1 MEATIPT
8 TTKKRTITLSGR
20 APVMINDADWPII
33 AEATA
38 NNSHN
43 GIDRDATRDAWMKVR
58 RHADGRTIV
67 YGCRE
72 TRFQGEHDRRAGVLV
87 PSGENIEQVIQL
99 VGGQLWGDELAQA
112 CLEDLPA
119 VEPDVAQ
126 AVVLAATPLGRV
138 IEGAVDANMAD
149 KIAQRIIAA
158 EKLVDRYHALLG
170 DAAEYL
176 RNGTPIH
183 PGSELAAEILAVVG
197 PPATGP
203 SPTE

>member
-20 APVMINDADWPII
+20 APVTINDADWPII

-72 TRFQGEHDRRAGVLV
+72 TRWQGEHDHRAGVLV
-87 PSGENIEQVIQL
+87 PSSENIEQVIQL

-119 VEPDVAQ
+119 VEPD
-126 AVVLAATPLGRV
+126 ATPQR
-138 IEGAVDANMAD
+138 ITSAEDRET
-149 KIAQRIIAA
+149 IITAQRLA
-158 EKLVDRYHALLG
+158 DTYHALLG
-170 DAAEYL
+170 DAAEFL
-176 RNGTPIH
+176 RCGTPIH

-197 PPATGP
+197 PVATGP
-203 SPTE
+203 APTE

>member
-20 APVMINDADWPII
+20 APVTINGSDWPII

-87 PSGENIEQVIQL
+87 PSGANTEQVIQL
-99 VGGQLWGDELAQA
+99 VGGQLWGDGLAQA

-119 VEPDVAQ
+119 VEPDAAAPKPATQ
-126 AVVLAATPLGRV
+126 A
-138 IEGAVDANMAD
+138 DAIAD
-149 KIAQRIIAA
+149 RIIAA
-158 EKLVDRYHALLG
+158 EKLADRYHALLG

>member
-20 APVMINDADWPII
+20 APVTINEIDWPII

-58 RHADGRTIV
+58 RHKDGRTIV

-72 TRFQGEHDRRAGVLV
+72 TKWQGEHDRRAGVLV

-99 VGGQLWGDELAQA
+99 VGGQLWGDDLAQA

-119 VEPDVAQ
+119 VEPELVAP
-126 AVVLAATPLGRV
+126 ALAITRPEDR
-138 IEGAVDANMAD
+138 ET
-149 KIAQRIIAA
+149 IIAA
-158 EKLVDRYHALLG
+158 QKTADAYRALLDRASLLLASG
-170 DAAEYL
+170 LPIAADGQL
-176 RNGTPIH
+176 AKDI
-183 PGSELAAEILAVVG
+183 LAAVG
-197 PPATGP
+197 
-203 SPTE
+203 